1 MPPATSATPINF
13 PNQTGNQRVAK
24 LTRVISTP
32 DNLAKPAPITT
43 MLTSVISTQVTIF
56 IFQPSLPSLFIKR
69 YNLAFW
75 CRSSSKSIGPYIIT
89 TAHEIRRRARCHNCG
104 VKGNNTYQIVYTG
117 NSDVAMDGAYV
128 SKYNWLSGV
137 RNWENTFSNTTY
149 SDRWWAPPALEECYD
164 LTAKK

>member
-24 LTRVISTP
+24 LTGVISTP

-43 MLTSVISTQVTIF
+43 MLTSAISTQVTIF

-117 NSDVAMDGAYV
+117 NSDVAMDGARIEWANMNQIHETPDKAIKARTLDLFILIFWV
-128 SKYNWLSGV
+128 SCV
-137 RNWENTFSNTTY
+137 
-149 SDRWWAPPALEECYD
+149 
-164 LTAKK
+164 